1 LVNRGFVF
9 FGPCFLAIVLFAY
22 TQQSKTAGSQMRKH
36 NSDYFFKTGAVALV
50 MGVMATG
57 INAPANAQ
65 SFFDKAKEALG
76 DAMNSSGSGSTSG
89 GSGSGVSALS
99 SDTVEQGL
107 KQALDM
113 GVELVTD
120 QLGAVNGFNADPVAH
135 IPLPDE
141 VQTAQKLLSAAGL
154 GSYADE
160 IELRMNRAAEQT
172 MEDAGEILV
181 NAVRQMTVADA
192 KGILQGP
199 DDAATQYLRRVS
211 GTDIEGRLRPMI
223 TDALSDTGALSLYD
237 QMLGQYDQLPFVPD
251 LKASLTDHATA
262 KAMDG
267 LFHYIAVQEADIRSD
282 PTRWTTDILKKVF
295 STVN

>member
-1 LVNRGFVF
+1 
-9 FGPCFLAIVLFAY
+9 
-22 TQQSKTAGSQMRKH
+22 MRKRT
-36 NSDYFFKTGAVALV
+36 SDHVFKAGAVALV
-50 MGVMATG
+50 VGVLAGGTV
-57 INAPANAQ
+57 APVHAQ

-76 DAMNSSGSGSTSG
+76 DAMNSSGSGSTSS
-89 GSGSGVSALS
+89 SGSGISALS

-107 KQALDM
+107 KQALDI
-113 GVELVTD
+113 GVDLVTD
-120 QLGAVNGFNADPVAH
+120 QLGAVDGFNADPVAH

-141 VQTAQKLLSAAGL
+141 VQTAQKLMSAAGL

-172 MEDAGEILV
+172 MQDAGDILI

-199 DDAATQYLRRVS
+199 EDAATQYLRRVS
-211 GTDIEGRLRPMI
+211 GSDIEGRLRPMI

-237 QMLGQYDQLPFVPD
+237 QMVGQYAQLPFVPD
-251 LKASLTDHATA
+251 LKASLTDHATD

-267 LFHYIAVQEADIRSD
+267 LFHYIALQEADIRSD
-282 PTRWTTDILKKVF
+282 PTRWTTDILKQVF

>member
-1 LVNRGFVF
+1 M
-9 FGPCFLAIVLFAY
+9 FAD
-22 TQQSKTAGSQMRKH
+22 TQQSKTAGPQMRKR
-36 NSDYFFKTGAVALV
+36 NSDFLFKTGAVALV
-50 MGVMATG
+50 MGVMAAG
-57 INAPANAQ
+57 AIVPANAQ

-76 DAMNSSGSGSTSG
+76 DAMNSSGSVSTSG

-120 QLGAVNGFNADPVAH
+120 QLGAVDGFNADPVAH

-172 MEDAGEILV
+172 MQDAGDILV

-211 GTDIEGRLRPMI
+211 GTDIEGHLRPMI

>member
-1 LVNRGFVF
+1 
-9 FGPCFLAIVLFAY
+9 LAIVLFAD
-22 TQQSKTAGSQMRKH
+22 TQQSKTAGSQMRKR
-36 NSDYFFKTGAVALV
+36 NSDFLFKTGAVALV
-50 MGVMATG
+50 MGVMAAGT
-57 INAPANAQ
+57 IVPANAQ

-76 DAMNSSGSGSTSG
+76 DAMNSSGSASTSG

-120 QLGAVNGFNADPVAH
+120 QLGAVDGFNADPVAH

-172 MEDAGEILV
+172 MQDAGDILV

-211 GTDIEGRLRPMI
+211 GTDIEGRLRPVI

-237 QMLGQYDQLPFVPD
+237 QMLGEYDQLPFVPD

>member
-1 LVNRGFVF
+1 
-9 FGPCFLAIVLFAY
+9 
-22 TQQSKTAGSQMRKH
+22 MRKR
-36 NSDYFFKTGAVALV
+36 NSDFLFKTGAVALV
-50 MGVMATG
+50 MGVMAAG
-57 INAPANAQ
+57 AIVPANAQ

-89 GSGSGVSALS
+89 GAGSGVSALS

-107 KQALDM
+107 KQALDI

-120 QLGAVNGFNADPVAH
+120 QLGTVDGFNADPVAH

-172 MEDAGEILV
+172 MQDAGDILV

-211 GTDIEGRLRPMI
+211 GTDIEGRLRPVI

-282 PTRWTTDILKKVF
+282 PTRWTTDILKQVF

>member
-1 LVNRGFVF
+1 MLNRN
-9 FGPCFLAIVLFAY
+9 LKHLFKA
-22 TQQSKTAGSQMRKH
+22 
-36 NSDYFFKTGAVALV
+36 GAVALV
-50 MGVMATG
+50 LGNLV
-57 INAPANAQ
+57 APVHAQ
-65 SFFDKAKEALG
+65 SFFDKAKDALG
-76 DAMNSSGSGSTSG
+76 DAMNSTGSGKASG
-89 GSGSGVSALS
+89 GSGLGASALS
-99 SDTVEQGL
+99 SDTVEKGL
-107 KQALDM
+107 KQALDI

-120 QLGAVNGFNADPVAH
+120 QLGAVDGFNADPVAH

-141 VQTAQKLLSAAGL
+141 VQTAQKLMTAAGF

-172 MEDAGEILV
+172 MQDAGDILV

-211 GTDIEGRLRPMI
+211 GNDIEGRLRPVI

-251 LKASLTDHATA
+251 LKASLTDHATD
-262 KAMDG
+262 KAMEG
-267 LFHYIAVQEADIRSD
+267 LFHYIALQEADIRSD
-282 PTRWTTDILKKVF
+282 PTRWTTDILEKVF
-295 STVN
+295 SSVN